1 MAQNLISLDLTDE
14 LPKFDAALDA
24 IEQLMDIFVS
34 LTPEQMR
41 RLFALHQKV
50 QYGHR
55 SGRYGQ
61 SAQRRVHKL
70 HGVHVGLP
78 GGKRASRYVGE
89 KQKRHRGGGGVM
101 RRDSGLLLPG

>member
-41 RLFALHQKV
+41 RLTKIGERSETFCRQTTAILEQNQQALP
-50 QYGHR
+50 
-55 SGRYGQ
+55 
-61 SAQRRVHKL
+61 
-70 HGVHVGLP
+70 P
-78 GGKRASRYVGE
+78 GFDLK
-89 KQKRHRGGGGVM
+89 
-101 RRDSGLLLPG
+101 